1 MNQVK
6 RKGMNDIPVDRVS
19 VIFFLIPYRKYT
31 INQFALPNFFSGG
44 GFNFMLRVLDAPFN
58 PAERCFV
65 WGSGKPVSAGH

>member
-31 INQFALPNFFSGG
+31 IN
-44 GFNFMLRVLDAPFN
+44 
-58 PAERCFV
+58 
-65 WGSGKPVSAGH
+65 